1 MAWLRSLLRTLP
13 IRLLAL
19 ILAGAGLAVVAAR
32 LAGVGGTLHY
42 HSLPNVVL
50 PLPATVEGDAAA
62 AGSRTAAGVAPQL
75 PDGPPAPGGPPVDPH
90 ATMLEPGP
98 YGALPRPEPDGAT
111 PFAVYRR
118 PVADPVPSPAVAIVL
133 VELGLDQRVTS
144 LTLQSPPPVALVFS
158 PYTEGT
164 GAWLRLARW
173 HGHETLLALPLQ
185 ASDPAREDRG
195 PLSLAPELAEDV
207 IAERLA
213 RLLAKA
219 SGVFALAGEAGSFAD
234 HPDRFR
240 PVAQEL
246 ARRGLGFLE
255 LGGRRLR
262 EVVRAAGAPY
272 ATAVVDIDRVETPE
286 AIDLAFGALEAT
298 ALEHGRAIGYLRP
311 LPLSLRR
318 LSQWLPSLPEK
329 GLFLVPPGALF
340 E

>member
-32 LAGVGGTLHY
+32 LSGVGGTLHY
-42 HSLPNVVL
+42 HDLPAVVM
-50 PLPATVEGDAAA
+50 PLPASVERDEAAGGSGEAAA
-62 AGSRTAAGVAPQL
+62 AAPQL
-75 PDGPPAPGGPPVDPH
+75 PEGPPPAGGPPVEPV

-98 YGALPRPEPDGAT
+98 FGALPRPGPEGAT
-111 PFAVYRR
+111 PFEVYRR
-118 PVADPVPSPAVAIVL
+118 PTPDPVPSPAVAIVF
-133 VELGLDQRVTS
+133 VDLGLDQRASS
-144 LTLQSPPPVALVFS
+144 LTLQSPPPVALSFS
-158 PYTEGT
+158 PYTEGA

-185 ASDPAREDRG
+185 ASDPTREDRG
-195 PLSLAPELAEDV
+195 PLTLAPELAEDV

-219 SGVFALAGEAGSFAD
+219 SGVFALVGEAGRFGAA
-234 HPDRFR
+234 PDRFR

-255 LGGRRLR
+255 LGGQALR
-262 EVVRAAGAPY
+262 DVVRTAGAPY
-272 ATAVVDIDRVETPE
+272 ASAAVDIDRVETPE
-286 AIDLAFGALEAT
+286 AIDLAFGTLEAT

-318 LSQWLPSLPEK
+318 LAQWLPSLPEK
-329 GLFLVPPGALF
+329 GLFLVPAGALF